1 MLITM
6 VHRTGVQFVLVRAQQ
21 HLFSTL
27 KIEPCDQSSFGNYLN
42 ALCDR
47 NQDFHC
53 VRGQG
58 ILDPFLG
65 VEFKKQKKCFVRVV
79 RQLFVAGDQKKITR

>member
-1 MLITM
+1 MAVVAQPTNTTNNFKLLDVFTQK
-6 VHRTGVQFVLVRAQQ
+6 HFGRGVM
-21 HLFSTL
+21 
-27 KIEPCDQSSFGNYLN
+27 
-42 ALCDR
+42 
-47 NQDFHC
+47 

-79 RQLFVAGDQKKITR
+79 RQLFVAGDQKKITRHRSGLNKPIIILNPY

>member
-1 MLITM
+1 M
-6 VHRTGVQFVLVRAQQ
+6 G
-21 HLFSTL
+21 SWL

-79 RQLFVAGDQKKITR
+79 RQLFVAGDQKKITRHRSGLNNPIIILNPY